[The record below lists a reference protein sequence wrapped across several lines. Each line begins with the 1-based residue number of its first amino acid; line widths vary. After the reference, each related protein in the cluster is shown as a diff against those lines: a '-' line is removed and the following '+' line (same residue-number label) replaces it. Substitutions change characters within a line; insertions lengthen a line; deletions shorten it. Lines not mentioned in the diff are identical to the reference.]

1 MLLVR
6 GDLVRVGQETVV
18 PFREL
23 TPHQQM
29 FATRIAETRA
39 APSRGYGLPAAGAAR
54 RLWCRGGALSD
65 GGAHDAVFGDVTPSD
80 VDESLSAD
88 PEPLWRVSERL
99 EPRFRDE
106 PFPPPMVA
114 SRLSNADRFRM
125 ILFSVSRTFNRGFA
139 PNDDEATALLKS
151 LEPTSEL
158 VELIV
163 ETASDLAERFL
174 HIRRYEGRFG
184 GKEPYVH
191 PHVGTLLFLPLL
203 RANVDLEEAW
213 APLIRHSE
221 SPLVREWLSR
231 FPKEAATRRVEDL
244 TRNKRGPSTNQMLGQ
259 TMSVIDLVPS
269 EQLLTNIIE
278 MANTLAK
285 RRPKRRVA
293 CRDALREKCAAHPKV
308 AASLDAAARALSAK
322 ERTFWLT

>member
-1 MLLVR
+1 MSKEGCLERCTDKTQSVPSSK
-6 GDLVRVGQETVV
+6 RVKPKSPQI
-18 PFREL
+18 L
-23 TPHQQM
+23 Q
-29 FATRIAETRA
+29 AI
-39 APSRGYGLPAAGAAR
+39 
-54 RLWCRGGALSD
+54 LS
-65 GGAHDAVFGDVTPSD
+65 
-80 VDESLSAD
+80 
-88 PEPLWRVSERL
+88 EP
-99 EPRFRDE
+99 
-106 PFPPPMVA
+106 
-114 SRLSNADRFRM
+114 
-125 ILFSVSRTFNRGFA
+125 
-139 PNDDEATALLKS
+139 
-151 LEPTSEL
+151 
-158 VELIV
+158 
-163 ETASDLAERFL
+163 
-174 HIRRYEGRFG
+174 
-184 GKEPYVH
+184 
-191 PHVGTLLFLPLL
+191 PLL

-244 TRNKRGPSTNQMLGQ
+244 TRNKRGPSTNEMLGQ